1 MFALIGLSAN
11 AQWETVYYPNTNFLL
26 PWLNAVAFHDF
37 NNGFAVGRDD
47 DGHGYNSRI
56 LKTTDNGTHW
66 DTVYSAAD
74 TLAFSDV
81 TFTND
86 TTAFA
91 VAHREYCCSDT
102 GLIAKTS
109 DFGLTWTIT
118 PSHVGLNSISFPSAN
133 IGYTVGNS
141 GTILKT
147 IDAGTTWNPLNSG
160 ISVGL
165 QSIYFINDTIGFACG
180 GDTIMKTTNGGISW
194 VIQSIMSYMGANKIY
209 FPTDSVG
216 YCKTIGC
223 GDTIKFYKTV
233 DQGNTWNLQSIN
245 TTTNCTESMFFTDKN
260 TGYYVGQFYMGQTID
275 GGTTWIQQ
283 SSTAPSIGN
292 SFYDNL
298 MDVFML
304 NKDTGFAVG
313 ESQFYRTIID
323 GTTGIDKIFSQN
335 NNILIYPN
343 PVSNSMTINYNLS
356 SSSNVLINVY
366 DMLGNKI
373 KEIANDRETSGQHSI
388 NWNASDVPQGIYLLQ
403 VIVDNK
409 ILNEKI
415 TVMK

>member
-1 MFALIGLSAN
+1 
-11 AQWETVYYPNTNFLL
+11 
-26 PWLNAVAFHDF
+26 
-37 NNGFAVGRDD
+37 
-47 DGHGYNSRI
+47 
-56 LKTTDNGTHW
+56 
-66 DTVYSAAD
+66 
-74 TLAFSDV
+74 
-81 TFTND
+81 
-86 TTAFA
+86 
-91 VAHREYCCSDT
+91 
-102 GLIAKTS
+102 
-109 DFGLTWTIT
+109 
-118 PSHVGLNSISFPSAN
+118 
-133 IGYTVGNS
+133 
-141 GTILKT
+141 
-147 IDAGTTWNPLNSG
+147 
-160 ISVGL
+160 
-165 QSIYFINDTIGFACG
+165 
-180 GDTIMKTTNGGISW
+180 
-194 VIQSIMSYMGANKIY
+194 MGANKIY